1 MIVVTASHILTLLL
15 ATTMVGKV
23 EALCGFGKVVYPNR
37 YLQFPVTKIRVP
49 PYADIGTRWRTSDG
63 QFDCTVFGVDTSRPY
78 VLEVSCCLVK
88 STDLEPWGEVKKRR
102 LLSGIHQIF
111 MEGALN

>member
-1 MIVVTASHILTLLL
+1 MMVITTSPILILLL
-15 ATTMVGKV
+15 ATSKVEKV

-37 YLQFPVTKIRVP
+37 YLQFPSTKITVP
-49 PYADIGTRWRTSDG
+49 PYADIGTRWRTPDG
-63 QFDCTVFGVDTSRPY
+63 KFDCAVFGVDTLRPY
-78 VLEVSCCLVK
+78 VLEVSCCLIK

-111 MEGALN
+111 MEGALA